1 MVVIGDGGYSGG
13 SDGGDGIV
21 TESIGLARKET
32 CSGKASKTIALSM
45 SRPSQSK
52 QDLPLFGDWMMHF
65 CTNFC
70 TSLTGSN
77 RATRLR
83 LLATLNS
90 SSLSSV
96 SSLLSVSSLSIDA
109 SVAVCIACEVAT
121 VNVAPE
127 V

>member
-1 MVVIGDGGYSGG
+1 MVLLLVLVLVQNGP
-13 SDGGDGIV
+13 
-21 TESIGLARKET
+21 ARKET
-32 CSGKASKTIALSM
+32 CSGRASKATALSM
-45 SRPSQSK
+45 PRPSQSK
-52 QDLPLFGDWMMHF
+52 QDFPLSVDWMIRF

-77 RATRLR
+77 RATRL
-83 LLATLNS
+83 
-90 SSLSSV
+90 
-96 SSLLSVSSLSIDA
+96 SLLTTLDA